1 VSEGPEDGRVS
12 GEDGY
17 VWHPPTGTKAR
28 RGRGRNRPSEP
39 APERGQM
46 VPPPAPATDPSD
58 VDVPRSDVPGADA
71 PAVDDTDAAGAGSS
85 TVRPYFYTRGR
96 TRSAVELEIET
107 MLSAV
112 RDAGPPPGPA
122 VAAWELCHETRS
134 VAEVAALMRVPLG
147 VARVLLGDLAAAGS
161 VVVHQTVDAEGPA
174 LTLLQRV
181 LSGLR
186 NL

>member
-17 VWHPPTGTKAR
+17 VWRPPTGARVR
-28 RGRGRNRPSEP
+28 RGRGRGRLNEPPRPEP
-39 APERGQM
+39 A
-46 VPPPAPATDPSD
+46 APREPTDPE
-58 VDVPRSDVPGADA
+58 PGPEPPDA
-71 PAVDDTDAAGAGSS
+71 VAAPPLDDTDAGGTGSS
-85 TVRPYFYTRGR
+85 TVRPYFFTRGR
-96 TRSAVELEIET
+96 TRSAVDLEIET
-107 MLSAV
+107 LLSAV
-112 RDAGPPPGPA
+112 RGADPPQGPA

-147 VARVLLGDLAAAGS
+147 VARVLLGDLAEAGS
-161 VVVHQTVDAEGPA
+161 VIVHRTVDAEGPA